1 MKKIMVIIS
10 LLLIALGGFQLAEA
24 KRFGGG
30 GNFGASRAAPT
41 QNNTANATRNTQNTA
56 NKGSMLGRIL
66 SIAAI
71 AALMAWLFSA
81 QGLMGILLLALIVFA
96 LVMFMRRRAMSMQN
110 GFNQA
115 NDNRHSQASTPFSAF
130 QSAQTTETATESQ
143 ANYTIAKD
151 GLLPDGTPETV
162 LTHQSLN
169 LFKQLQNLNNA
180 ENLEKV
186 RGYLTAEMFDQVK
199 DTITTNTEIAEFDNL
214 NAKVID
220 FEKTDSQSIASV
232 MFVGLVKED
241 GQWNSFEEVW
251 HFVRGHDEHIWQVA
265 GIQQF

>member
-1 MKKIMVIIS
+1 MQKIMVIFS

-30 GNFGASRAAPT
+30 GSFGANRAAPT
-41 QNNTANATRNTQNTA
+41 QSNTANTARNTQNTA

-81 QGLMGILLLALIVFA
+81 QGLMGILLLALIIFA
-96 LVMFMRRRAMSMQN
+96 LVVFMRRRAMSMQN

-115 NDNRHSQASTPFSAF
+115 DDARNNQPNHLSAF
-130 QSAQTTETATESQ
+130 QSAQATEATDTQ
-143 ANYTIAKD
+143 AEYSVAKD
-151 GLLPDGTPETV
+151 GVLPDGTPETV
-162 LTHQSLN
+162 LTHQALN
-169 LFKQLQNLNNA
+169 LFKQLQNLNSA
-180 ENLEKV
+180 ENLDKV
-186 RGYLTAEMFDQVK
+186 RGYLTAEMYEQVK
-199 DTITTNTEIAEFDNL
+199 DTVASNTEIAEFDNL

-220 FEKTDSQSIASV
+220 FEKATDQSIASV
-232 MFVGLVKED
+232 MFVGLVKEE
-241 GQWNSFEEVW
+241 GQWTSFEEVW